1 MHVVNSNSLYAMIS
15 LNCGNC
21 GSQVVNYMR
30 EEPQEAYLTMGT
42 VDGNPDLPPGY
53 HFFVASKAPW
63 IEINDGLPQYDEWP
77 PGDGPD

>member
-1 MHVVNSNSLYAMIS
+1 
-15 LNCGNC
+15 
-21 GSQVVNYMR
+21 MR